1 VTSAFSRLV
10 AWKAQ
15 VHQFNPAGIANI
27 SGDTLNSVS
36 GHRNA
41 YRTTCPGRYL
51 YAKLPAIRSGAA
63 RLVRGLPSLSIA
75 RDVDNHN
82 HGDVLATNSNHD
94 LLFYSGSGQGR
105 MTGPGYLSH
114 GAWSGVD
121 LVTIAGDWDGNG
133 AVDVVARSVSTGQL
147 LLYRGN
153 GLGGFRAALV
163 IGVRWGGFDALV
175 APGDLTGDGRPD
187 LIGRTTDGRLHLY
200 PGNGRGGFGVSRV
213 VGTHWAGMAKIS
225 AMGDWTGDGH
235 VDLIAVD
242 RSGMAR
248 IYPGAGAGRFGVPLL
263 IGPGWDVFTSISAI
277 GDETSDTRTDL
288 FVVDKNGVG
297 KIGKI
302 GRTVGSVAWLVES
315 TGWEVMSVYSG

>member
-1 VTSAFSRLV
+1 M
-10 AWKAQ
+10 
-15 VHQFNPAGIANI
+15 
-27 SGDTLNSVS
+27 
-36 GHRNA
+36 
-41 YRTTCPGRYL
+41 
-51 YAKLPAIRSGAA
+51 
-63 RLVRGLPSLSIA
+63 LVRGLPSLSIA

-163 IGVRWGGFDALV
+163 IGVRWGGFDAIV

-242 RSGMAR
+242 RSGMAL
-248 IYPGAGAGRFGVPLL
+248 IYPGACAGRFGVPLL